1 MVVCCGQPPKMD
13 VHETAMPME
22 SVDLIDRC
30 HVYPT
35 RQPERGA
42 VQKNQYQVT
51 VGFQIHLP
59 LIRHEQDDLICI
71 DDWTI
76 VMLMVRPTHIYDV
89 VSYATPTP
97 TLDPSL
103 LLPTF
108 TQ

>member
-22 SVDLIDRC
+22 SIDLIDRC

-42 VQKNQYQVT
+42 VQKNQYQARVT
-51 VGFQIHLP
+51 VGFQIHFP
-59 LIRHEQDDLICI
+59 LIRHEQDDAI

-76 VMLMVRPTHIYDV
+76 VML
-89 VSYATPTP
+89 ATYSH
-97 TLDPSL
+97 L
-103 LLPTF
+103 
-108 TQ
+108 